1 MLRALRYWPLSLYEN
16 RLLTT
21 NLTKVYQMGEEQ
33 VVALNKISIEVP
45 QGDYLAIMG
54 PSGSGKST
62 LLNLLGCLDQPTEG
76 SYELAGYSVG
86 SLDDDELS
94 KLRAQQIGFIF
105 QSYNLIPYLDVL
117 ENISLP
123 ASYDSTSKLDA
134 NKAQQMAELV
144 GLGDRLNHKPLQLS
158 ESTATGGYCPLPCQ

>member
-1 MLRALRYWPLSLYEN
+1 MKPAFS
-16 RLLTT
+16 TSD
-21 NLTKVYQMGEEQ
+21 LTKVYQMGEER
-33 VVALNKISIEVP
+33 VVALNRISIEVP

-76 SYELAGYSVG
+76 NYELAGHPVG
-86 SLDDDELS
+86 SLNDDELS

-117 ENISLP
+117 ENISTRKLRQYIQTRCQQGTTNGR
-123 ASYDSTSKLDA
+123 AS
-134 NKAQQMAELV
+134 
-144 GLGDRLNHKPLQLS
+144 G
-158 ESTATGGYCPLPCQ
+158 TG